1 MLVLGLVLAALI
13 GLSLGTLGG
22 GGSTLTVPIFVYV
35 MGFEAKRAIAMSFP
49 VVGGTSLVGAL
60 SHWRHGNVRW
70 RTAFIFGAGAMI
82 ASFGSARLLA
92 PLLSGET
99 QLLLLGAVML
109 VAAISMFR
117 NAGGRRVPE
126 SAGTDPVLSLP
137 LLALTALGVGSLTG
151 LLGVGGGFL
160 IVPALAL
167 LAHMP
172 IKQAVGTSLVIISMN
187 TFSAYLGYT
196 GTVDV
201 PWGFVAAFTA
211 IAVLG
216 ILAGTRLVRA
226 ATPAQLKR
234 AFAIFLLVVGAF
246 VFYQNRAVFHRAEP
260 AGGVMRTH

>member
-1 MLVLGLVLAALI
+1 MLPLGMALAALI

-70 RTAFIFGAGAMI
+70 RTAFIFGIVAMV
-82 ASFGSARLLA
+82 ASFASAHLLA
-92 PLLSGET
+92 PLLAGET

-117 NAGGRRVPE
+117 NAGGRRE
-126 SAGTDPVLSLP
+126 LADAAEDATLSWP
-137 LLALTALGVGSLTG
+137 LLSGTAIVVGMLTG

-172 IKQAVGTSLVIISMN
+172 IKPAVGTSLVIIAMN
-187 TFSAYLGYT
+187 TLSGYLGYA

-201 PWGFVAAFTA
+201 PWGFVLGFTA
-211 IAVLG
+211 IAVVG
-216 ILAGTRLVRA
+216 ILVGTRVVHA

-234 AFAIFLLVVGAF
+234 AFAIFLLLVGAF
-246 VFYQNRAVFHRAEP
+246 VLYQNRAVFHRAP
-260 AGGVMRTH
+260 VRGAVQQAH

>member
-1 MLVLGLVLAALI
+1 MLVLGLALAALI

-22 GGSTLTVPIFVYV
+22 GGSTLTVPVFVYV
-35 MGFEAKRAIAMSFP
+35 LGFEAKRAIAMSFP

-70 RTAFIFGAGAMI
+70 RMAFIFGIVAMA
-82 ASFGSARLLA
+82 ASFGSAHLLA
-92 PLLSGET
+92 PLLTGQM

-109 VAAISMFR
+109 VAATSMFR
-117 NAGGRRVPE
+117 NAGGRRAPGA
-126 SAGTDPVLSLP
+126 SIGNSPVSLP
-137 LLALTALGVGSLTG
+137 LLALTALGVGILTG
-151 LLGVGGGFL
+151 LLGIGGGFL

-167 LAHMP
+167 LARMP

-187 TFSAYLGYT
+187 TFSAYLGYA
-196 GTVDV
+196 GKVDI
-201 PWGFVAAFTA
+201 PWGFVAGFTA

-246 VFYQNRAVFHRAEP
+246 VFYQNRAVFHRAATQSAVE
-260 AGGVMRTH
+260 RTH